1 VPNPGFQVSLDVQG
15 RTCLVLGGDDEVA
28 DKVQR
33 LLDAGA
39 KVTVINPT
47 LNATLRQLTAS
58 GKIIHRARLFRAAD
72 LEGVVLVIN
81 TLRGDSA
88 YSRSLLELTR
98 KERIPLCSVDQP
110 EFSTAMLPALVRR
123 GHLRLAVSTSGI
135 APALASRLRR
145 QLESLF
151 NDEFAAYLD
160 WLAALREEVQKA
172 EPDAERRRER
182 LREAVEGFQLSGTI
196 QYPEVWL
203 QEWDKP
209 LGSPPASH

>member
-1 VPNPGFQVSLDVQG
+1 MPNPGFQVSLDVQG
-15 RTCLVLGGDDEVA
+15 RTCLVLGGDDEAA
-28 DKVQR
+28 DKAQR

-39 KVTVINPT
+39 KVTLINPT

-58 GKIIHRARLFRAAD
+58 GKIIHRARRFREAD

-98 KERIPLCSVDQP
+98 KERILLCSVDQP
-110 EFSTAMLPALVRR
+110 EFSTVMLPALIRR

-145 QLESLF
+145 QLEGLF

-160 WLAALREEVQKA
+160 WLAALREDLREA

-182 LREAVEGFQLSGTI
+182 LRQAVEGFQLSGTI
-196 QYPEVWL
+196 RYPEAWL
-203 QEWDKP
+203 EERDKP
-209 LGSPPASH
+209 RRSPSASN

>member
-209 LGSPPASH
+209 RGSPPASH

>member
-1 VPNPGFQVSLDVQG
+1 M
-15 RTCLVLGGDDEVA
+15 
-28 DKVQR
+28 
-33 LLDAGA
+33 
-39 KVTVINPT
+39 
-47 LNATLRQLTAS
+47 LRQLTAS
-58 GKIIHRARLFRAAD
+58 GKVIHRARLFRAAD

-160 WLAALREEVQKA
+160 WLAALREDLREA

-182 LREAVEGFQLSGTI
+182 LRQAVEGFQLSGTI

-203 QEWDKP
+203 QERDKRR
-209 LGSPPASH
+209 GSPPASH